1 MTVEALLAAFHLL
14 AILTLVVFLSSQAAL
29 CRPEWMNAAV
39 VRRLARL
46 DIIYGIAAGVLLLS
60 GVARVLWGVKGMGWY
75 LGQPMLHLKV
85 TLFVLAALLSIK
97 PSIDFRRWAKALQAD
112 GSLPQEDAVRRT
124 RRWIMWQAHLIP
136 VIAVIAV
143 FWSRGW

>member
-143 FWSRGW
+143 FWARGW

>member
-97 PSIDFRRWAKALQAD
+97 SSIDFRRWAKALQAD

-143 FWSRGW
+143 FWARGW

>member
-1 MTVEALLAAFHLL
+1 MTLEAFLAAFHIV

-39 VRRLARL
+39 VQRLARL
-46 DIIYGIAAGVLLLS
+46 DLIYGITAGILLLT
-60 GVARVLWGVKGMGWY
+60 GIARVVWGAKGMGWY
-75 LGQPMLHLKV
+75 LSQPMLHIKV

-97 PSIDFRRWAKALQAD
+97 PSIEFRRWLKAWKAD
-112 GSLPQEDAVRRT
+112 GSLPSETAVRAI
-124 RRWIMWQAHLIP
+124 RRWVMWQAHLIP

-143 FWSRGW
+143 FWARGW